1 MKGTLNKLSD
11 WVKTYEDVVSDDF
24 CNLCILL
31 TENNKDIVDTVDLD
45 WRKCQS
51 YPDFDYSSLFD
62 EYKDKMVELLDNYKG
77 DINNVDLNHIKCIE
91 APSLVNYRVNDY
103 FNTHSD
109 NWDMNSSTRQLT
121 VILFL
126 NDVEEGGKIVFDGF
140 DMEIKPKR
148 GSVVI
153 FPSYIL
159 YNNKITSPV
168 SNDAYSLTSWF
179 HFGGDNH
186 TYRVHY
192 I

>member
-1 MKGTLNKLSD
+1 MEGTLDKLSD
-11 WVKTYEDVVSDDF
+11 WVKIYEDVVSDDF
-24 CNLCILL
+24 CNSCVLL
-31 TENNKDIVDTVDLD
+31 TEKNKDILDTVDLD
-45 WRKCQS
+45 WRKCQIYS
-51 YPDFDYSSLFD
+51 NFDYSSLFD

-77 DINNVDLNHIKCIE
+77 EIDNVDLNHIKCIE
-91 APSLVNYRVNDY
+91 APCLVNYRVNDY

-126 NDVEEGGKIVFDGF
+126 NDVEEGGKIVFNGF
-140 DMEIKPKR
+140 DMKINPKR

-168 SNDAYSLTSWF
+168 SNDAYSLISWF
-179 HFGGDNH
+179 HFGGDSH